1 MNEDLIKSNLVSL
14 IFEFRG
20 YRVMIDSDLSAIYG
34 VTTKALKQQVKRNQN
49 RFPPD
54 FLFELNDEE
63 KNQLVTNCDRLKNLK
78 HSTVNPHA
86 FTEHGVAMLSSV
98 LRSEKAILV
107 NIEIMRAFSKYRALL
122 KENEDLKKE
131 IHVLDQKINRVFKYL
146 LDRIDALRK
155 YPTYEHTRLKAKGKE
170 KAI

>member
-1 MNEDLIKSNLVSL
+1 MNDTLIKGDVIRM

-20 YRVMIDSDLSAIYG
+20 YRVMIDSDLSAMYG
-34 VTTKALKQQVKRNQN
+34 VTTKALKQQVRRNQN

-63 KNQLVTNCDRLKNLK
+63 RHQPVTNCDRLKNLK
-78 HSTVNPHA
+78 HSSVNPLA

-107 NIEIMRAFSKYRALL
+107 NIEIMRAFSKYRE
-122 KENEDLKKE
+122 KSGRIQDKK
-131 IHVLDQKINRVFKYL
+131 
-146 LDRIDALRK
+146 
-155 YPTYEHTRLKAKGKE
+155 
-170 KAI
+170 